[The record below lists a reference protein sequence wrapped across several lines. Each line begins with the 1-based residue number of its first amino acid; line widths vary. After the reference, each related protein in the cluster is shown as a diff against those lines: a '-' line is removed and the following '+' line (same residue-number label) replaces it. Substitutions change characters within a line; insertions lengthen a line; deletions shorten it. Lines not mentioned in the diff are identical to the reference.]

1 MRRGMK
7 RAALVLSVALL
18 GVGALGCN
26 QDRAVATQLM
36 NDGLS
41 ELKAGRTAD
50 ATKKLEEATMKDP
63 TYADPPYYLAQI
75 FHQKYQQ
82 LDDAEDNYAT
92 ALKRDPENAQFL
104 YRYGAI
110 LAEQGKHAQAV
121 DELKKAVEQHK
132 EFPKAW
138 FRLGVSQ
145 IAEKQYVDGVAS
157 LTESINLDARMKIG
171 AEDPGGAAYHALG
184 DLYLRF
190 YFYDK
195 ALKVYAN
202 GIENNP
208 TVARLHRGQGV
219 SQLKLKRFADA
230 EASFK
235 KAVEL
240 DRTSG
245 TAYFNLAIAQREL
258 GKTKEALDSL
268 QKFLSKAD
276 PNVDAVRMT
285 AAGGLRAE
293 LQDALE
299 KK

>member
-1 MRRGMK
+1 MK
-7 RAALVLSVALL
+7 RAALCLSVVMLSAL
-18 GVGALGCN
+18 ALGCN

-36 NDGLS
+36 NDGLN

-50 ATKKLEEATMKDP
+50 ATKKLEESTMKDP

-75 FHQKYQQ
+75 YHQKYQQ
-82 LDDAEDNYAT
+82 LEDAEDSYAT

-110 LAEQGKHAQAV
+110 LAEQGKHAQAI
-121 DELKKAVEQHK
+121 DELKKAVEKH
-132 EFPKAW
+132 EDFPKAW
-138 FRLGVSQ
+138 FRLGASQ

-157 LTESINLDARMKIG
+157 LTESIKRDARMKIG
-171 AEDPGGAAYHALG
+171 EEDPGGAAFHALG

-208 TVARLHRGQGV
+208 TVSRLYRGQGV
-219 SQLKLKRFADA
+219 AQLKLKRFADA
-230 EASFK
+230 ETSLK
-235 KAVEL
+235 KAIEL

-268 QKFLSKAD
+268 EKFLGKAD
-276 PNVDAVRMT
+276 PTVDAVRMS

-293 LQDALE
+293 LRESLD